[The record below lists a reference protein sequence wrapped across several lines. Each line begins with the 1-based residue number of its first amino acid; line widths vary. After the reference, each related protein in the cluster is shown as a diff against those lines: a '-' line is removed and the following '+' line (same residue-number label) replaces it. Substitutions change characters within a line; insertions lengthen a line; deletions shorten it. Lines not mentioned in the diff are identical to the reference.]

1 MQVNGT
7 LINYYFHCKRQCYLH
22 GNRLNLEDNS
32 EQVKIGKAIHEER
45 AENSKNSEIAIDN
58 IRLDKLTKE
67 YLTEIKKSDA
77 DAEAAKWQLLYYLSV
92 LKSKGIVRKGKLEF
106 VEKNKKDKKIV
117 VLELTEESE
126 QELEYYIKEIEKLLE
141 EPEPPEC
148 IHKET
153 CKKCAYYDSAPKNLI
168 ALCLYLP
175 HRNNKS
181 LLYSQPEYI
190 HFSHFYENIA
200 NCSKREAGICRKK

>member
-1 MQVNGT
+1 MKVNGT

-77 DAEAAKWQLLYYLSV
+77 DTEAAKWQLLYYLSV
-92 LKSKGIVRKGKLEF
+92 LKSKGGVRKGKLEF

-117 VLELTEESE
+117 ILELTEELE
-126 QELEYYIKEIEKLLE
+126 QELECYIKEIEKLLE

-148 IHKET
+148 IYKAT
-153 CKKCAYYDSAPKNLI
+153 CKKCAYY
-168 ALCLYLP
+168 
-175 HRNNKS
+175 
-181 LLYSQPEYI
+181 EYC
-190 HFSHFYENIA
+190 YV
-200 NCSKREAGICRKK
+200 